1 MIEIM
6 NNICTY
12 KVDLSK
18 FDNVDPDYAYTSM
31 HELAW
36 LNASMGSNWIG
47 IKINTLNE
55 IVMIESHTGR
65 LFMLKCLID

>member
-1 MIEIM
+1 MIEIIYM
-6 NNICTY
+6 HSLY

-18 FDNVDPDYAYTSM
+18 FDNVDPDYAYTSIP
-31 HELAW
+31 ELPW
-36 LNASMGSNWIG
+36 LNASMVSNWIG